1 MRDFKW
7 SHSEKVIAR
16 RAFEN
21 ARLREL
27 DGIIRQAKQKA
38 GKVSNPDE
46 LWQLERWLTERR
58 EDINE
63 TYDYRYS
70 VLPMVFAKLLYRRTM
85 TEDELAGLGPEKIDQ
100 VRRTLEYFN
109 S

>member
-7 SHSEKVIAR
+7 SPSEKVIAR

-38 GKVSNPDE
+38 GNVSNPDE

-70 VLPMVFAKLLYRRTM
+70 PRLSP
-85 TEDELAGLGPEKIDQ
+85 
-100 VRRTLEYFN
+100 
-109 S
+109 

>member
-7 SHSEKVIAR
+7 SNSEKVIAR